1 MNEFFKTARGRE
13 LSESIGM
20 QPLGGT
26 PEDMAALMAQDIE
39 RLGPIVRGANITMD

>member
-1 MNEFFKTARGRE
+1 MNRFVAWA
-13 LSESIGM
+13 

-26 PEDMAALMAQDIE
+26 PANMAALMERDIE